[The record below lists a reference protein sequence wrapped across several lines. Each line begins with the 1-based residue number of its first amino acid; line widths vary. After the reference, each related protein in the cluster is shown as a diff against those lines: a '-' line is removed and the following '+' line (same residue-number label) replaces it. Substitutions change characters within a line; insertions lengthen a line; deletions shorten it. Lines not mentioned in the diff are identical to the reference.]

1 MPTEQEMRKHRCCFS
16 GHRPEK
22 LTQSPSEVRQWL
34 SEQISHAV
42 EEGFVTFITGM
53 AMGVDIWAGEIVI
66 RLRESD
72 PRIHLIAAV
81 PWPGFAARWN
91 EEWKKRY
98 YALLHKADLVRYIS
112 KNYDP
117 SVFSRRNIWLVDHS
131 AKVIAYY
138 NGAEGGTKE
147 TLNYAKNQGIEI
159 VVGGTMAEQTNEDD
173 SSEQAVDFPDPASRE
188 YPLNLLDALLNCDAY
203 RDAAPVHAENIP
215 TDFDARITAAASIIK
230 DNRAYH
236 ILISRFRD
244 GNTLQVIAD
253 EAGISRERVRQL
265 IEKYIKRLRHPD
277 VLRFLHCGIK
287 TIPDRSS
294 AAMVER
300 LENSLKETD
309 SCQTAG
315 DP

>member
-22 LTQSPSEVRQWL
+22 LSQSPSEVQQWL
-34 SEQISHAV
+34 SEQISGAV

-53 AMGVDIWAGEIVI
+53 AMGVDIWAGEIVL

-81 PWPGFAARWN
+81 PWPGFAARWK
-91 EEWKKRY
+91 EEWKKQY
-98 YALLHKADLVRYIS
+98 YDLLHKADLVRYIS
-112 KNYDP
+112 RNYDP

-138 NGAEGGTKE
+138 NGEEGGTKE
-147 TLNYAKNQGIEI
+147 TLDYAKSQGIEI
-159 VVGGTMAEQTNEDD
+159 IVGGNTDDQTADDD
-173 SSEQAVDFPDPASRE
+173 SSEQAAEFPERASRE
-188 YPLNLLDALLNCDAY
+188 YPLNLLDALLNCDAC
-203 RDAAPVHAENIP
+203 RGAEPVQAENIP
-215 TDFDARITAAASIIK
+215 KDFDARITAAASIIK
-230 DNRAYH
+230 DDRAYRF
-236 ILISRFRD
+236 LTARFRD

-277 VLRFLHCGIK
+277 VLRFLDCGIK

-300 LENSLKETD
+300 LENRLKETG
-309 SCQTAG
+309 SYQTAE

>member
-22 LTQSPSEVRQWL
+22 LSQSPSEVQGWL
-34 SEQISHAV
+34 AEQISDAV
-42 EEGFVTFITGM
+42 DEGFVTFITGM
-53 AMGVDIWAGEIVI
+53 AMGVDIWAGEIVL
-66 RLRESD
+66 RLRETD
-72 PRIHLIAAV
+72 TRIHLIAAV

-98 YALLHKADLVRYIS
+98 YELLHKADLVRYIS
-112 KNYDP
+112 RNYDP
-117 SVFSRRNIWLVDHS
+117 SVFSRRNIWMVDHS

-147 TLNYAKNQGIEI
+147 TLVYAKSQGIGI
-159 VVGGTMAEQTNEDD
+159 VVGGNTDDQVADND
-173 SSEQAVDFPDPASRE
+173 SSEEAAEFPERASRE

-203 RDAAPVHAENIP
+203 RGAEPVQVENIP
-215 TDFDARITAAASIIK
+215 KDFDARITAAASMIK
-230 DNRAYH
+230 DDRAYRF
-236 ILISRFRD
+236 LTARFRD

-277 VLRFLHCGIK
+277 VLRFLDCGIK

-300 LENSLKETD
+300 LENSLKETG
-309 SCQTAG
+309 SFQTAE